1 MINHISIL
9 RDLTL
14 IVTMASIFTVLVL
27 MILKVLRPAAFF
39 EGARAVAMTVS
50 LSLLFLIALFQF
62 LLFPNTGSGNSVNAA
77 VDHFYPL
84 PWVAL
89 SVAAAVVL
97 SQVLLLASR
106 IPPSEKL
113 STGDGETVAK
123 ESENSLAKPRSRGR
137 PKKKEDKPAET
148 KPKETTE
155 PVGSTS

>member
-27 MILKVLRPAAFF
+27 MILTVLRRAAFF
-39 EGARAVAMTVS
+39 EGARAVAMAVS

-62 LLFPNTGSGNSVNAA
+62 LVFPTAASGNAANAP
-77 VDHFYPL
+77 VGYFYLL
-84 PWVAL
+84 PGVAL
-89 SVAAAVVL
+89 AVAAAVVL

-123 ESENSLAKPRSRGR
+123 ESENSLTKTKSRGR
-137 PKKKEDKPAET
+137 PKKKEDKPAEI